1 MLRVLVVDDERLARK
16 RLTTVLSTLEEVSV
30 VAEAANG
37 ADALAAIAKTDPSV
51 VLLDIEMPEGDGFDV
66 INEVLRHERL
76 PEIVFVTAFNSY
88 AVKAYEHGA
97 LDYLLKPITRERL
110 GDALDRARERL
121 RLRSAEER
129 AARLQKRLRALQ
141 SEAQTPQASTELW
154 FRQGTE
160 RVRLFP
166 RQILYA
172 SSDRDYVK
180 IVASNKTLYLRCT
193 IRSLE
198 EQLGAADFLRIH
210 RSHIVRKS
218 AIHTLRRKEPGKVEV
233 ELDGGATLPVSASY
247 IASVSALIGGA

>member
-180 IVASNKTLYLRCT
+180 K
-193 IRSLE
+193 
-198 EQLGAADFLRIH
+198 
-210 RSHIVRKS
+210 
-218 AIHTLRRKEPGKVEV
+218 
-233 ELDGGATLPVSASY
+233 
-247 IASVSALIGGA
+247 IGRAHV